1 MRLEKAKNVI
11 YKIILFVLL
20 ILVLYISYC
29 SIFNIYCPN
38 IEMKPIVII
47 LGIIICI
54 CTFIS
59 LKKIISK
66 IDEKKSNYIALGIC
80 SIFLIG
86 LSILGSK
93 MTIVPNY
100 DFLSVQKE
108 VQEMLKN
115 GGNFVST
122 TYFEGYKNQIP
133 ITLFSYYVYKIA
145 ILLKI
150 GNLKLFST
158 IISAIFI
165 VITAFFTYL
174 SVKKVKDYKLALITL
189 IFFVANPIF
198 YLYASSIYS
207 DIICMPFATIGIY
220 LFILAMK
227 TEKSKKIISSIFSGI
242 MIIIGFSFK
251 PVIGILLVGM
261 IIGVFI
267 DNKFN
272 RKSVVGIL
280 CLIAGAIIGILLIKL
295 ICMPFNLPNDK
306 NKEVPITYWLKMG
319 VNTDSDGGYTQNDF
333 KEYAKQPTYMKK
345 IKSDLKIIKNRLNE
359 MGLKGWI
366 ALSKIKLSRTWSNG
380 DYRYTDASAYID
392 ESNRLYEYV
401 SGNKRIFLIYYCQI
415 LKATMLV
422 VLFVAVAKEL
432 GKREKE
438 RLYSVIYISIFGAI
452 LFSIVWE
459 ASGRYSLTFLPWLML
474 VFGIGITQLEN
485 LLTTNK
491 IECILDKNK
500 IQCFNMQNIQKIIMI
515 STIICSSFLL
525 VINYYTYAVE
535 KEKYTDVK
543 ILQDVM
549 SSEKTQVISNKK
561 IEQTFKTSKKFNSIA
576 IRFKQS
582 NDKNITHYSFILY
595 DSNKQ
600 VIYKE
605 DFDSS
610 DKLDGN
616 YKTFKFPAVKPKG
629 KETYI
634 IQISSKDADD
644 KNSIKMFISW
654 QGIWT
659 DYSGEQLTIDGKEI
673 EGSATF
679 KVQNKTKRTYT
690 TERIYITM
698 SLMILAI
705 EIFAFYPF
713 LRNEHK

>member
-1 MRLEKAKNVI
+1 
-11 YKIILFVLL
+11 
-20 ILVLYISYC
+20 
-29 SIFNIYCPN
+29 
-38 IEMKPIVII
+38 
-47 LGIIICI
+47 
-54 CTFIS
+54 
-59 LKKIISK
+59 
-66 IDEKKSNYIALGIC
+66 
-80 SIFLIG
+80 
-86 LSILGSK
+86 
-93 MTIVPNY
+93 
-100 DFLSVQKE
+100 
-108 VQEMLKN
+108 
-115 GGNFVST
+115 
-122 TYFEGYKNQIP
+122 
-133 ITLFSYYVYKIA
+133 
-145 ILLKI
+145 
-150 GNLKLFST
+150 
-158 IISAIFI
+158 
-165 VITAFFTYL
+165 
-174 SVKKVKDYKLALITL
+174 
-189 IFFVANPIF
+189 
-198 YLYASSIYS
+198 
-207 DIICMPFATIGIY
+207 
-220 LFILAMK
+220 
-227 TEKSKKIISSIFSGI
+227 
-242 MIIIGFSFK
+242 
-251 PVIGILLVGM
+251 
-261 IIGVFI
+261 
-267 DNKFN
+267 
-272 RKSVVGIL
+272 
-280 CLIAGAIIGILLIKL
+280 
-295 ICMPFNLPNDK
+295 
-306 NKEVPITYWLKMG
+306 
-319 VNTDSDGGYTQNDF
+319 
-333 KEYAKQPTYMKK
+333 
-345 IKSDLKIIKNRLNE
+345 

-366 ALSKIKLSRTWSNG
+366 DLSKIKLSRTWSNG
-380 DYRYTDASAYID
+380 DYRYTDTSAYID

-659 DYSGEQLTIDGKEI
+659 EK
-673 EGSATF
+673 
-679 KVQNKTKRTYT
+679 K
-690 TERIYITM
+690 
-698 SLMILAI
+698 
-705 EIFAFYPF
+705 
-713 LRNEHK
+713 